1 MPDLKI
7 SQLPVATTPLTGAE
21 LVPVVQGGTTDRA
34 TVADFLKSAVA
45 GSAAAPSF
53 AFSADPNTGV
63 FSPAADTF
71 AVTTGG
77 TERLR
82 VDSAGN
88 VGIGST
94 APLSPVTV
102 HNATA
107 NTPAVEIRGGGS
119 SSQSILVF
127 TYGNAASATA
137 TNGRIFTSTSEFSI
151 RAEASQPLTFAV
163 GGSERMRL
171 NASGNLG
178 LGVTPSAWGTSVS
191 QKVFQFGP
199 VGSLSSLSASAN
211 NQQVN
216 LANNAVD
223 FSSPTTYLTTDTA
236 QAYRMLQGEHRW
248 FNAPSGTAG
257 TAITFT
263 QAMTLDASGNLGIGT
278 TSPATRFD
286 VRRDGTDIFQARII
300 NKDAAVGAT
309 RAVIQFENDVGVA
322 GYVGTHGSNSGASLG
337 GAYAGALVLQG
348 DNANGV
354 RVVAA
359 NGSGVFSVNTGSTS
373 SANLRLIV
381 NSVGNLGLG
390 TSTFGT
396 SAATVFSI
404 ANGTEPSTGP
414 ADTVQFFSV
423 DRSAGNT
430 IPGIYCEGTG
440 VTDAAITNV
449 TVTNKI
455 AIKVNGTV
463 YYLLATTSAA

>member
-7 SQLPVATTPLTGAE
+7 SQLPAATTPLAGTE
-21 LVPVVQGGTTDRA
+21 IVPLVQGGTTDRA
-34 TVADFLKSAVA
+34 TVADFLTSAVA
-45 GSAAAPSF
+45 GTAAAPSF
-53 AFSADPNTGV
+53 AFSADPNTGL
-63 FSPAADTF
+63 FSPTADTF

-88 VGIGST
+88 VGIWTTSPQTNLDVSGSNAVARVTGT
-94 APLSPVTV
+94 AGSAPQLSLSSAGAV
-102 HNATA
+102 NWSLRA
-107 NTPAVEIRGGGS
+107 NSGS
-119 SSQSILVF
+119 AAEF
-127 TYGNAASATA
+127 T
-137 TNGRIFTSTSEFSI
+137 IFQDST
-151 RAEASQPLTFAV
+151 
-163 GGSERMRL
+163 ERMRL
-171 NASGNLG
+171 DSGGNLG
-178 LGVTPSAWGTSVS
+178 LGVTPSVNYGREIAISGSATSGVTTI
-191 QKVFQFGP
+191 GARN
-199 VGSLSSLSASAN
+199 LATAN
-211 NQQVN
+211 STAYF
-216 LANNAVD
+216 ANNATNTGAFTD
-223 FSSPTTYLTTDTA
+223 NYATSGPASKYSQNQSNHQWFTSP
-236 QAYRMLQGEHRW
+236 
-248 FNAPSGTAG
+248 PGTAG

-263 QAMTLDASGNLGIGT
+263 QAMTLDSGGNLGIGT

-286 VRRDGTDIFQARII
+286 VRRDATDIFQARII

-309 RAVIQFENDVGVA
+309 RAAIQFENDVGVA
-322 GYVGTHGSNSGASLG
+322 GYVGAHGSNSGASLG

-414 ADTVQFFSV
+414 ADTVQFYSV